1 MLRLGGN
8 CRCKTL
14 SIGKVCLE
22 QTPLVAPAGA
32 ATQEEKERLLA
43 MQSINRGGLGIR
55 VLQGGRSEA
64 QDALRDGIEID
75 EHESSP
81 DLGCKHQMLAWPSSP
96 VLTPHCH
103 APFTPHS
110 SLPTLHSPLTTPNSH
125 SSLLSLPASHSQSS
139 LTLNPHS
146 LSLPTPHSNS
156 ALLTNC
162 PLSTPYSG
170 IVYARQAA
178 VVETPPHLILLRF
191 TI

>member
-1 MLRLGGN
+1 MLRFGGN

-96 VLTPHCH
+96 RTHSSLSRPLHS
-103 APFTPHS
+103 PLFTPHS
-110 SLPTLHSPLTTPNSH
+110 PLPTHHSQLSLLTPLTPCFP
-125 SSLLSLPASHSQSS
+125 LSIFAYAQSS
-139 LTLNPHS
+139 LTL
-146 LSLPTPHSNS
+146 TPHS
-156 ALLTNC
+156 
-162 PLSTPYSG
+162 PL
-170 IVYARQAA
+170 
-178 VVETPPHLILLRF
+178 
-191 TI
+191 